1 MAAPATVEQV
11 SLVRE
16 RQPTRVEPGAELP
29 QAAGAAARVLNRDLG
44 IHRRI
49 TQQPQ
54 PRGVH
59 PQGPGVAYV
68 GGMQV
73 GGGAIRGH
81 LLSRR
86 EDGQREEGSEG
97 RAASHYGRT
106 VMVERV
112 IWCTGTVMPCI
123 GKPTTIAELSWAS
136 PPR

>member
-16 RQPTRVEPGAELP
+16 RQPARIEPGA
-29 QAAGAAARVLNRDLG
+29 GARILNGDLG
-44 IHRRI
+44 IHGRVA
-49 TQQPQ
+49 QQAQ

-97 RAASHYGRT
+97 RAAPHYGRT
-106 VMVERV
+106 VMVEWV
-112 IWCTGTVMPCI
+112 IW
-123 GKPTTIAELSWAS
+123 
-136 PPR
+136 